1 MAGVSPPPH
10 DALELGP
17 APMEVMRG
25 TAVSFPLILIVASSC
40 DINASIV
47 AISLYL
53 IFTICTASCQS
64 RAFLC
69 SNGQCVRSSDRCD
82 GIRDCTDGSDETGCS
97 STAGMLG
104 KL

>member
-25 TAVSFPLILIVASSC
+25 TAVSSPLILIVASSC

-47 AISLYL
+47 AISL
-53 IFTICTASCQS
+53 I
-64 RAFLC
+64 AFL
-69 SNGQCVRSSDRCD
+69 
-82 GIRDCTDGSDETGCS
+82 
-97 STAGMLG
+97 
-104 KL
+104 